1 MLARRAASS
10 AQAAGCVPLHSRLAG
25 AVGAAIVATAA
36 AAAPPCCWA
45 DAAAPPPP
53 AQAASRL
60 AQVAA
65 VVQRDF
71 VEGQYYVRGTTL
83 TPSIYEPDAVF
94 KDPTTNVAGVEKYTT
109 AVAALFDPASS
120 RADLISIDANTGSN
134 TIRLRWRLEG
144 KLKLLGGLPIKP
156 YTGTTTYYLDDAG
169 LISRHEEVWDI
180 TALDAFAST
189 FFPGFGA
196 PPAPPAEQLRARAE

>member
-1 MLARRAASS
+1 MLASGGP
-10 AQAAGCVPLHSRLAG
+10 QAAAHRPLHTRLAG
-25 AVGAAIVATAA
+25 AVAAVIV
-36 AAAPPCCWA
+36 AAAPPSWA
-45 DAAAPPPP
+45 ADAPPPVEG
-53 AQAASRL
+53 ASRL

-109 AVAALFDPASS
+109 AVAALFDPAAS
-120 RADLISIDANTGSN
+120 RADLVSISTDAGSN

-144 KLKLLGGLPIKP
+144 KLRLLGGLAIKP

-169 LISRHEEVWDI
+169 LISRHEEAWDI

-196 PPAPPAEQLRARAE
+196 SPAPLAEQLRAQAE